1 MNFRSVVKLNMTTA
15 DIARTLLASPALV
28 AARVLQE
35 KLGQAGYTEAIRRCW
50 IAGEPDT
57 GLIQVTRRNDRLEA
71 MRALAQTAPLGE
83 TVAVGVPGR
92 TYFGE
97 AAPTPINL
105 VARPPEASPVAP
117 PVGNPPNAST
127 TPAGGAN
134 IGDQVTVAENG
145 QTYSAR
151 IQAKEADG
159 KFKLSFGGTR
169 PGRDVYA
176 SNEIQVVGKP
186 AAPKP

>member
-1 MNFRSVVKLNMTTA
+1 MTTA

-35 KLGQAGYTEAIRRCW
+35 KLGQAGYTEALRACW
-50 IAGEPDT
+50 IAGEPET
-57 GLIQVTRRNDRLEA
+57 GLIQISRRADRVEA
-71 MRALAQTAPLGE
+71 MRAAAKTAPVAE
-83 TVAVGVPGR
+83 AVAVGVPGR

-97 AAPTPINL
+97 ATPTPISL

-117 PVGNPPNAST
+117 PAGNPSNPTT
-127 TPAGGAN
+127 TPPGAN

-151 IQAKEADG
+151 IQAKQPDG

-169 PGRDVYA
+169 PARDVYA
-176 SNEIQVVGKP
+176 SNELKVVGTP
-186 AAPKP
+186 ETPKA